1 MKKKENSIGNI
12 IIGIVFAII
21 VLNFIQGFFDN
32 SDRDDDWNNPTY
44 SDKEFYLIASS
55 ENKIL
60 DKDLKEFAK
69 KEGFTLNVE
78 YEDTLKITRR
88 LNQGEQFDAVWL
100 SNSIWMYAVD
110 SNVTRISDTKSTSI
124 NPIIF
129 GIKKRKAEE
138 LGFVGKELYTQ
149 DIVRAVEAGQLKFS
163 MSNPV
168 TTNSGASAYLGLL
181 TTLAGNPEVLTQ
193 EMIEDEGL
201 KEKLKTFFS
210 GVERSTG
217 AEDYLEEMFVQ
228 GDYEAV
234 FSYESSII
242 SINKKLKSKNK
253 EILYA
258 LYPVDGVSI
267 SDSPIGFIDHKVEKK
282 KEQYDK
288 LVSYLLGKKGQEI
301 LASYGR
307 RTWYGGTNENV
318 DKKVFNPD
326 WGIDTTH
333 YISPLKYPATSVI
346 RKALNL
352 YQSTLRKPVH
362 VVFCLDYSGSMYG
375 DGIEQL
381 RDAMDYI
388 LTDRAQEDLLQ
399 FTGEDIVEIIPFAS
413 RLDTVWTAHSEAE
426 LLELN
431 ENVKRR
437 EPNGSTALYPAVQK
451 ALSVLNQSY
460 NEQYNSSVIVMTD
473 GQGNIGTYASL
484 EKDYKKLNHKIPIYS
499 IQFASADRDQLDLMA
514 KLSNGKVFDGTHSL
528 IDAFME
534 VRGYN

>member
-1 MKKKENSIGNI
+1 MKKKDNALGNI
-12 IIGIVFAII
+12 VIGIVIVAAFWSII
-21 VLNFIQGFFDN
+21 LGLIDN
-32 SDRDDDWNNPTY
+32 DDGDNGWNTPNY

-60 DKDLKEFAK
+60 DKELKDFAK
-69 KEGFTLNVE
+69 KEGFTLNIE

-129 GIKKRKAEE
+129 GVKKSKAEE
-138 LGFVGKELYTQ
+138 LGFVGKKLYTQ
-149 DIVRAVEAGQLKFS
+149 DIVNAVEAGQLKFS

-193 EMIEDEGL
+193 DMLENEEL
-201 KEKLKTFFS
+201 KEKLKTFFT

-217 AEDYLEEMFVQ
+217 SEDYLEEMFVQ

-242 SINKKLKSKNK
+242 SINQKLKNNHK

-267 SDSPIGFIDHKVEKK
+267 SDSPIGFIDHKVDKK

-288 LVSYLLGKKGQEI
+288 LVSFLLGKRGQET

-318 DKKVFNPD
+318 DKKIFNPD

-333 YISPLKYPATSVI
+333 YISPLKYPSTTVI

-352 YQSTLRKPVH
+352 YQSALRKPVH
-362 VVFCLDYSGSMYG
+362 VVFCLDYSGSMWG
-375 DGIEQL
+375 EGIDQL

-388 LTDRAQEDLLQ
+388 LTDRAEEDLLQ
-399 FTGEDIVEIIPFAS
+399 FTDEDIVEIIPFSSHA
-413 RLDTVWTAHSEAE
+413 DTVWSTNSENN
-426 LLELN
+426 LDSLN
-431 ENVKRR
+431 KLIKDRN
-437 EPNGSTALYPAVQK
+437 PDGGTALYPATQE
-451 ALSVLNQSY
+451 ALSILDRSY
-460 NEQYNSSVIVMTD
+460 DERYNSSVIVMTD
-473 GQGNIGTYASL
+473 GQGNIGTYDAL
-484 EKDYKKLNHKIPIYS
+484 ERNYKRLNHKIPIYS
-499 IQFASADRDQLDLMA
+499 IQFASADPEQLELMA

>member
-1 MKKKENSIGNI
+1 MKKKNNSSGI
-12 IIGIVFAII
+12 IVGIIII
-21 VLNFIQGFFDN
+21 VLFWSFIFSLTKDEDSDYYN
-32 SDRDDDWNNPTY
+32 SGNDY
-44 SDKEFYLIASS
+44 SNREFYLIASS

-60 DKDLKEFAK
+60 DSELNEFAK
-69 KEGFTLNVE
+69 KEGIKLNVE

-88 LNQGEQFDAVWL
+88 LNQGEQYDAVWL

-110 SNVTRISDTKSTSI
+110 SNVVKISDTKSTSI

-129 GIKKRKAEE
+129 GVRKSKAEE

-149 DIVRAVEAGQLKFS
+149 DIVNAVQNGQLKFS

-193 EMIEDEGL
+193 DMLDNEDL
-201 KEKLKTFFS
+201 KVKLKTFFS

-242 SINKKLKSKNK
+242 SINQQLKDSGK
-253 EILYA
+253 EVLYA

-288 LVSYLLGKKGQEI
+288 LVSFLLGEKGQQI
-301 LASYGR
+301 LASHGR
-307 RTWYGGTNENV
+307 RTWYGGTTDKA
-318 DKKVFNPD
+318 DKKIFNPD

-333 YISPLKYPATSVI
+333 YISPLKYPSTPVI
-346 RKALNL
+346 RKALSL
-352 YQSTLRKPVH
+352 YQSALRKPVH

-375 DGIEQL
+375 EGIDSL

-388 LTDRAQEDLLQ
+388 LTSRAQDDLLQ
-399 FTGEDIVEIIPFAS
+399 FTGEDIVEVMPFAS
-413 RLDTVWTAHSEAE
+413 RVGDVWTSHSDEG

-431 ENVKRR
+431 QKIKDK
-437 EPNGSTALYPAVQK
+437 EPSGGTALYPAVND
-451 ALSVLNQSY
+451 AVTRLSTADREHY
-460 NEQYNSSVIVMTD
+460 NVSVIVMTD
-473 GQGNIGTYASL
+473 GYGNVGSYDVL
-484 EKDYKKLNHKIPIYS
+484 EKNYNRIGQDIPIYS
-499 IQFASADRDQLDLMA
+499 IQFASADRSQLNQLA
-514 KLSNGKVFDGTHSL
+514 KLSNGKVFDGTNSL